1 MKEHKREQAK
11 GCRPETEVKYR
22 PARELYVSTNLSMAL
37 SVSNMQ
43 IN

>member
-1 MKEHKREQAK
+1 MKEHKREPAK
-11 GCRPETEVKYR
+11 GCRPETEARYR
-22 PARELYVSTNLSMAL
+22 TARELYTSTNLSMAL